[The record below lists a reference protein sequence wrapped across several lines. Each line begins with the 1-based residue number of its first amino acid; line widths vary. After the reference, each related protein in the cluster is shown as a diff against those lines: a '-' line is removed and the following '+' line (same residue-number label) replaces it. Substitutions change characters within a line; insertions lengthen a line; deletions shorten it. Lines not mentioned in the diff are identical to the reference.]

1 MLITE
6 HLDLNKSLELSPE
19 EAAEIEEA
27 AKHPVVYDKDCP
39 PLSQETMEKYLR
51 LGKKTAV

>member
-19 EAAEIEEA
+19 EAAESICGLERKPLYKKLVVPGLLYA
-27 AKHPVVYDKDCP
+27 AKS
-39 PLSQETMEKYLR
+39 LW
-51 LGKKTAV
+51 

>member
-19 EAAEIEEA
+19 EVAEIEEA